1 MNRNLFRVKKS
12 NKCMGNKLALTHGK
26 ILNPDPLPR
35 KSRNLPERLKQ
46 QLKKSNR
53 QNMNED
59 FFRVEGT
66 SVNYGKMKTTR
77 QSIEPSEL
85 LTKLALMNKEKKNQ
99 KKKGFETRITLRVI
113 SRLKSINQLLFFL
126 LFLSSGVLF

>member
-1 MNRNLFRVKKS
+1 
-12 NKCMGNKLALTHGK
+12 MGNKLALTHGK

-113 SRLKSINQLLFFL
+113 LVSNPLINCYFFYYFCQVV
-126 LFLSSGVLF
+126 FLPN